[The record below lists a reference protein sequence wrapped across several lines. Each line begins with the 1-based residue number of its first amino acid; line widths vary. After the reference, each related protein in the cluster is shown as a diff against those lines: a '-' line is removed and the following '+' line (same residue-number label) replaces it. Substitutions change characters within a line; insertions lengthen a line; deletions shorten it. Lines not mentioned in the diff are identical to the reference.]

1 LHSLLLAGLPGA
13 PKILNFAHLTARN
26 HGRSSFLAILR
37 ESSLSG
43 AARALDVAPGRQLV
57 HKAGC
62 ADGA

>member
-1 LHSLLLAGLPGA
+1 
-13 PKILNFAHLTARN
+13 LNFAHLTARN